1 MLFREVE
8 LDGEIRDVRI
18 RDGVV
23 TEIGPSLNDDE
34 VVDGNGGALIRG
46 LSDNHIHLCA
56 YAAARESVRMHSLDD
71 IVRAH
76 ATTPVGTPLR
86 VVDFHED
93 IHGDIDRMVLDR
105 LAPGRSVRVQHQTG
119 RAWILSSAALREAG
133 IDHPTGVLVGDEGAS
148 IPGSFATPPD
158 IASASLALAACGV
171 THITDATPY
180 ASVLDAALLL
190 DAVNDGRALQRVT
203 FTGGEGMIA
212 SPPNRVDIGP
222 VKIVVGDHSLPSV
235 DELVSAILN
244 ARHHNRS
251 VAFHCVTT
259 AALALIVV
267 ALDEAGPSASDVHDR
282 IEHGA
287 LIPDAYIE
295 ILQRLRISVVTQPG
309 SIRTRGDRYLRTV
322 DAHDQPHLYRC
333 GSLINAELAVFG
345 STDAPYG
352 PANPWVAMRTAVER
366 RTETGASLGEDE
378 RVSARVALSMF
389 QNTPETTWRGTSPPR
404 VGDVAD
410 VVLLAEPFAAAL
422 DRLDAGL
429 VRGTWIGGSPV
440 FSRG

>member
-8 LDGEIRDVRI
+8 LDGDIRDVRI

-23 TEIGPSLNDDE
+23 AEIGLGLTDD
-34 VVDGNGGALIRG
+34 VVIDGDGGALIRG

-56 YAAARESVRMHSLDD
+56 YAAARESIRIHSLDD
-71 IVRAH
+71 IVLAH
-76 ATTPVGTPLR
+76 ATSPMGAPLR

-93 IHGDIDRMVLDR
+93 IHGPIDRSVLDR

-133 IDHPTGVLVGDEGAS
+133 IDHETGVLVGDEGAS
-148 IPGSFATPPD
+148 IPGSYSTPPD
-158 IASASLALAACGV
+158 IAAASVALSACGV

-180 ASVLDAALLL
+180 ASELDAALLL

-203 FTGGEGMIA
+203 FTGGRGMIA
-212 SPPNRVDIGP
+212 SSPRGVDVGP
-222 VKIVVGDHSLPSV
+222 VKIVVGDHALPSV
-235 DELVSAILN
+235 DDLVSAILA
-244 ARHHNRS
+244 AREHNRS

-267 ALDEAGPSASDVHDR
+267 ALDEVGPSTNASDR

-287 LIPDAYIE
+287 VIPDAYIE
-295 ILQRLRISVVTQPG
+295 ILHRLCVSVVTQPG
-309 SIRTRGDRYLRTV
+309 FIHARGDRYLRTV
-322 DAHDQPHLYRC
+322 DAHDLAHLYRC
-333 GSLINAELAVFG
+333 GSLINAELSVFG

-352 PANPWVAMRTAVER
+352 PANPWLAMRTAVDR
-366 RTETGASLGEDE
+366 RTESGVLLGEDE
-378 RVSARVALSMF
+378 RVSARAALSMF
-389 QNTPETTWRGTSPPR
+389 QNTPETTWRDASAPA
-404 VGDVAD
+404 VGNAAD
-410 VVLLAEPFAAAL
+410 VVLLAEPLAVAL
-422 DRLDAGL
+422 DRLDADL
-429 VRGTWIGGSPV
+429 VRGTWIGGLPV